1 MADWHYLTEFHFIRP
16 LWLLGIL
23 PAILCLGIINKISRQ
38 TGNWKKV
45 INADLLPYLMENGCG
60 HNNYAKYF
68 IRGLALCWL
77 FFCLSLAGPTW
88 SKLPQPVHKEDS
100 ALVIVF
106 DLSPSMLAK
115 DVSPSRLVRA
125 RYKIIDILKARKQGF
140 TGLVVY
146 GGEAFAVSPLT
157 EDGNTIIS
165 LVPTLNPTLLPSYGS
180 NTEDAIATAIE
191 LVTNGGYQQADLLLI
206 TDGVDRSAFRDIS
219 SQLSQGNLRLHI
231 LGIGTAEG
239 APIPLGNGGFVKDR
253 NDSIILPRL
262 ETSSLKQLADLGRGN
277 YFTMT
282 GDDRDIKSITDAVA
296 QDFPNT
302 TTLDDRTFDLWQDR
316 GFWLI
321 ILLIPLLL
329 ASFRK
334 GAVFVLVLGPTLLTP
349 SPTEASIWQDLWYT
363 RDQQGQM
370 AMQND
375 DAAAAEDLFNDP
387 DWQASAAY
395 KNNNFEAAAK
405 HFKQG
410 KSADSFYNLG
420 NALAKM
426 GNLDK
431 AIEAYNQA
439 LNLEPDMQDAL
450 ANRQLIEQ
458 LKQQQQQDQSQSDDQ
473 QQRDSESQD
482 GQQQSDQRQSEQ
494 QSSDQQQAQQDSS
507 EQQQSENQQQSEDQR
522 QRSEE
527 QIAENKDSAEQ
538 QPSEKLMSQQ
548 QQLEEQQQ
556 QELQQWLRR
565 VPDDPGG
572 LLRQKFRYQSQ
583 QRGSEQRRPAP
594 PNQHERW

>member
-1 MADWHYLTEFHFIRP
+1 MADWHHLTEFHFIRP
-16 LWLLGIL
+16 LWLLGML
-23 PAILCLGIINKISRQ
+23 PAILCLGIINKISRR
-38 TGNWKKV
+38 TGNWQKV
-45 INADLLPYLMENGCG
+45 INPDLLPYLMENGCG
-60 HNNYAKYF
+60 HNSYTKYF
-68 IRGLALCWL
+68 ICGLALCWL

-106 DLSPSMLAK
+106 DLSPSMLAE

-146 GGEAFAVSPLT
+146 GGEAFAVTPLT

-191 LVTNGGYQQADLLLI
+191 LVANGGYQQADLLLI

-420 NALAKM
+420 NAQAKM

-439 LNLEPDMQDAL
+439 LNLEPDMPDAL

-458 LKQQQQQDQSQSDDQ
+458 LKQQQQQDQSQSDNQ
-473 QQRDSESQD
+473 KQRDSESQD

-507 EQQQSENQQQSEDQR
+507 EQQQSEDQQ
-522 QRSEE
+522 QRSEEQE

-538 QPSEKLMSQQ
+538 QPGEKLMSQQ

-594 PNQHERW
+594 PNQQERW